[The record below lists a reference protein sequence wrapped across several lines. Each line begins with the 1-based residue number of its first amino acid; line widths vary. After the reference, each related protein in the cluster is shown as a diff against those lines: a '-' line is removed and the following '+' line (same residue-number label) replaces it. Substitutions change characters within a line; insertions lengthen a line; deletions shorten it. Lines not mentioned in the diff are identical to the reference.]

1 MIKIDNNGIL
11 KTAVYLREIEEL
23 KQVGRIAFDKDLI
36 DTHSGNIS
44 MGMGREILITKTGGS
59 LIDLEPQ
66 DFTIAPLIKP
76 EKTSDEP
83 SSEIDVHRFI
93 LRSFPN
99 STVLHSHPLNA
110 ITLSLHMGCG
120 QTRLNN
126 MNVKKP
132 VIGTLGIDK
141 IKRLYKEYP
150 GLDKITPLD
159 FESAYFFPVI
169 YTFPLNFIEDV
180 KSNMLKVELEASD
193 IFQENGLFMIK
204 SHGSFAWGKTPLD
217 ALRWT
222 MMLESS
228 AKILLSF

>member
-1 MIKIDNNGIL
+1 MIKIDNRGKS
-11 KTAVYLREIEEL
+11 KTAVYSREIAEL
-23 KQVGRIAFDKDLI
+23 KRVGRIAFDKDLI

-44 MGMGREILITKTGGS
+44 MGMGRKILITKTRGS
-59 LIDLEPQ
+59 LIDLGPQ

-76 EKTSDEP
+76 EKTSGEP

-110 ITLSLHMGCG
+110 ITLSLHMGCE
-120 QTRLNN
+120 QTRFDN
-126 MNVKKP
+126 MNIKKS
-132 VIGTLGIDK
+132 VAGIDK
-141 IKRLYKEYP
+141 IKELYKEYP
-150 GLDKITPLD
+150 ELDKITPLD

-169 YTFPLNFIEDV
+169 YIFPLNFIEDIKV
-180 KSNMLKVELEASD
+180 NRLKVKLEARD

-222 MMLESS
+222 IMLESS